1 MSATEPNHHPP
12 IISVTN
18 HGPSFS
24 FIPLVCITEKNVR
37 MSKIIYRM
45 GVHWP
50 APRFSPLTDIGD
62 ERLYLQCSLWVKS
75 RHLHCNRRCPLCP
88 GRGHVRCATRDV
100 RYGATADIPQDV
112 PTWLGGRGC
121 PVCWQLRTCVREY
134 LLTRARFEIIEHE
147 QANGR

>member
-1 MSATEPNHHPP
+1 MSATETNHHPP

-24 FIPLVCITEKNVR
+24 FIPFVCITEKNVR

-50 APRFSPLTDIGD
+50 APRFSPLTDMGD

-75 RHLHCNRRCPLCP
+75 
-88 GRGHVRCATRDV
+88 GHYTAIGDV
-100 RYGATADIPQDV
+100 RFSPEADICGVQ
-112 PTWLGGRGC
+112 LGMSAMGQQRTFRKTC
-121 PVCWQLRTCVREY
+121 QL
-134 LLTRARFEIIEHE
+134 
-147 QANGR
+147 G